1 LPNLRAGP
9 APPGLITSHAASPSA
24 NLRAGPAP
32 PGLIT
37 SHAASFFANSLIG
50 ALSIDRSLFLLAG
63 FFFSAQK

>member
-37 SHAASFFANSLIG
+37 SHAASLFANSLIG
-50 ALSIDRSLFLLAG
+50 ALSID
-63 FFFSAQK
+63 